1 MPSTEHQQSLI
12 SDLTDAQRAAATHV
26 DGPLL
31 IVAAAGSGKTRVIT
45 RRVAYLISLGIPP
58 ASILALT
65 FTNKAAGE
73 MKDRIGKAVDR
84 PIRDFG
90 RLDQSWPTIC
100 TFHSLCLRILRHYS
114 TRVGLPANFSI
125 FDSSD
130 QTRVIKEA
138 LKALELSVTN
148 FPPGAMHAAISNAK
162 NQLLT
167 VDAFSQ
173 GAGDFYSRTVAR
185 VYKKYQELL
194 TTNNA
199 LDFDDLLLRTTLA
212 LRDYPDVRDEL
223 QDRFSYILIDEYQD
237 TNHAQYVLAHALAMK
252 HRNICVVGDPD
263 QSIYAWRG
271 ADIKNILDFEKD
283 YPDATV
289 VKLEQN
295 YRSTKRILRIAGQL
309 IARNTQRKEKALW
322 TENADGE
329 KAELV
334 LCQDEY
340 DEAAIVAAR
349 LKSLHDNHGYAWNQ
363 MAVFYRMNSLS
374 RVMEDALRKE
384 NLPYVIARGVEFYNR
399 KEIKD
404 TLAYLRVIANPAD
417 EISLTR
423 IVNTPARGLGDTTI
437 KKLQANAVALGTSLF
452 DAMAAA
458 SSDPGLSSRAGNSA
472 RAFVQMVHEW
482 RRSIGGVSHSLLES
496 VPNKG
501 PVQMLMERV
510 VRDSGL
516 EAFYKKEGGDEQ
528 SELANIDQLI
538 TSAAEFDREHEGGTL
553 DEYLSMI
560 SLVSDVDHMKGHG
573 GAITMMTLHAAKGLE
588 FPVVAMIG
596 LEEGCLPHSRARESA
611 TEMEEERRLCFVGI
625 TRAEERLILTKAQ
638 YRTIRG
644 MRDRTVP
651 SPFLMEMPG
660 ADIEITDRAGI
671 GSPSSGG
678 YRPPEMPSFKKGQLV
693 RHPTF
698 GLGRITEISPGSQS
712 IAQVSFNQAGIKRI
726 AVDYLKAEGVG

>member
-1 MPSTEHQQSLI
+1 MPTTEHQQSLI

-58 ASILALT
+58 SSILALT

-73 MKDRIGKAVDR
+73 MKERIGKAVDR

-100 TFHSLCLRILRHYS
+100 TFHSLCLRVLRHYS
-114 TRVGLPANFSI
+114 TRVGLPSNFSI

-148 FPPGAMHAAISNAK
+148 FSPGAMHSAISNAK

-167 VDAFSQ
+167 VDAFAQ
-173 GAGDFYSRTVAR
+173 GAGDFYARTVAR

-212 LRDYPDVRDEL
+212 MRDYPDVRDEL
-223 QDRFSYILIDEYQD
+223 QERFSYILIDEYQD

-295 YRSTKRILRIAGQL
+295 YRSTKTILRIAGQL
-309 IARNTQRKEKALW
+309 ISRNSQRREKALW

-340 DEAAIVAAR
+340 DEAGVVAAR
-349 LKSLHDNHGYAWNQ
+349 
-363 MAVFYRMNSLS
+363 
-374 RVMEDALRKE
+374 
-384 NLPYVIARGVEFYNR
+384 
-399 KEIKD
+399 
-404 TLAYLRVIANPAD
+404 
-417 EISLTR
+417 
-423 IVNTPARGLGDTTI
+423 
-437 KKLQANAVALGTSLF
+437 
-452 DAMAAA
+452 
-458 SSDPGLSSRAGNSA
+458 
-472 RAFVQMVHEW
+472 
-482 RRSIGGVSHSLLES
+482 
-496 VPNKG
+496 
-501 PVQMLMERV
+501 
-510 VRDSGL
+510 
-516 EAFYKKEGGDEQ
+516 
-528 SELANIDQLI
+528 
-538 TSAAEFDREHEGGTL
+538 
-553 DEYLSMI
+553 
-560 SLVSDVDHMKGHG
+560 
-573 GAITMMTLHAAKGLE
+573 
-588 FPVVAMIG
+588 
-596 LEEGCLPHSRARESA
+596 
-611 TEMEEERRLCFVGI
+611 
-625 TRAEERLILTKAQ
+625 
-638 YRTIRG
+638 
-644 MRDRTVP
+644 
-651 SPFLMEMPG
+651 
-660 ADIEITDRAGI
+660 
-671 GSPSSGG
+671 
-678 YRPPEMPSFKKGQLV
+678 
-693 RHPTF
+693 
-698 GLGRITEISPGSQS
+698 
-712 IAQVSFNQAGIKRI
+712 
-726 AVDYLKAEGVG
+726 